1 MRNYK
6 PAAQL
11 YILLVISAGVVL
23 AGFELPR
30 INPADGLILTA
41 LCGLASAAQVFK
53 VQGATKQS
61 MFHISWA
68 VFGFTYVLLG
78 APAALAVIIVAHS
91 VEWAWHRYPWFVQL
105 FNLGSFTVVVC
116 AANWLQTTTI
126 SLAGDEPWA
135 ASRWRD
141 TGSWRLRAAHGNVP
155 HSPFVRLLAR
165 DDAPSRRGP
174 RQRPGRATWPP

>member
-11 YILLVISAGVVL
+11 YILLVITAGVVL

-30 INPADGLILTA
+30 INPADGLILAA
-41 LCGLASAAQVFK
+41 LCGLAAAAQVFK

-68 VFGFTYVLLG
+68 VFGFAYVLLG
-78 APAALAVIIVAHS
+78 APAALAVIIVAHM

-105 FNLGSFTVVVC
+105 FNLGTFTIVVC
-116 AANWLQTTTI
+116 TASWLQM
-126 SLAGDEPWA
+126 LVVGAAGNHPWA
-135 ASRWRD
+135 ATVVTPWHPLDGGGAPRALSRW
-141 TGSWRLRAAHGNVP
+141 LP
-155 HSPFVRLLAR
+155 
-165 DDAPSRRGP
+165 
-174 RQRPGRATWPP
+174 